1 VLPLGTQTVCEA
13 VMNGVPPLMV
23 MLHQEAKSPTFSIVQ
38 PASPPLDAP
47 ESPPLLE
54 PPESAPESPEDVPPE
69 DEPPEDVVPD
79 EPPEEVAPELDAP
92 LLLVEVP
99 LLEPELLVVPLDP
112 AASCPP
118 PSSFVAP
125 PPLDDELHAA
135 MAPSAARLTD
145 RTSVWCVDFMGA
157 PLLKRRN

>member
-1 VLPLGTQTVCEA
+1 MQ
-13 VMNGVPPLMV
+13 PP
-23 MLHQEAKSPTFSIVQ
+23 
-38 PASPPLDAP
+38 SPPLDAP

-79 EPPEEVAPELDAP
+79 EPPEEEVAPELDAP

-125 PPLDDELHAA
+125 PLDDELHAA

-157 PLLKRRN
+157 PLTKEEIDLPTIARAS